1 MVSRTVRTVALLLG
15 ALVVAGS
22 RTVMAQ
28 NPPPPI
34 PPGDHIRYYDVS
46 GKTLEDL
53 ESSLAEN
60 APTGSHGLPFFG
72 LTDWYVS
79 WNFQVWKRNEGC
91 KLAHISTSVRTR
103 VTLPRWVESE
113 ESPSDLKRWWTVFIE
128 TLREHEFTH
137 VDNARAAE
145 QAVAVALAVLEPT
158 ATCGAARRA
167 GDRIATQIVYEYRS
181 RDLKFDRDTRHGRD
195 QFEAALVKVE

>member
-1 MVSRTVRTVALLLG
+1 MGIFALLLG
-15 ALVVAGS
+15 ALVVAGA
-22 RTVMAQ
+22 RAVTAQ
-28 NPPPPI
+28 NPPPPL
-34 PPGDHIRYYDVS
+34 PPGDHVQYYDVS
-46 GKTLEDL
+46 SKTLEGL
-53 ESSLAEN
+53 KSSLVEN

-91 KLAHISTSVRTR
+91 KLTHISTSVRTR
-103 VTLPRWVESE
+103 VTLPKWIDSE
-113 ESPSDLKRWWTVFIE
+113 ESPSDVKRWWTVFID

-145 QAVAVALAVLEPT
+145 RAVAVGLAALEPA
-158 ATCGAARRA
+158 ATCGAARRV

-181 RDLKFDRDTRHGRD
+181 RDLEFDRDTRHGRD
-195 QFEAALVKVE
+195 QLEAALAKVE